1 MNVLSLFDGMSCG
14 QIALERAGIKFDN
27 YYASEIDKHAINVT
41 QHNYPNT
48 IQLGDINNW
57 KSWNLSGVDLIMGGS
72 PCQGFSNSG
81 FGLNFEDPR
90 SKLFFTFVEILK
102 FYKPKYFLLENVK
115 MKKEWENV
123 ISEYLGVA
131 PILIDSSLV
140 SAQKRSR
147 LYWTNIPNVQKP
159 EDKGLLFKDIVDNNK
174 SNYILWSPERM
185 KKWFDKEYKYKASYR
200 NVKSNEKVPC
210 LMARMGSERPK
221 TWADESEQ
229 VFRWLTP
236 IELERLQT
244 VPDNYTSIETNAQ
257 RGKMLGNGWTTDIIA
272 HIFRNIR

>member
-57 KSWNLSGVDLIMGGS
+57 KSWNLSEIDLVMGGS

-102 FYKPKYFLLENVK
+102 FYNPKYFLLENVK

-123 ISEYLGVA
+123 ISEYLGVS

-159 EDKGLLFKDIVDNNK
+159 GDKGLLFKDIIDNNK
-174 SNYILWSPERM
+174 SNYILWKPEQM
-185 KKWFDKEYKYKASYR
+185 KKWFNKEYVRKDYYR
-200 NVKSNEKVPC
+200 IEQPNKKVQC
-210 LMARMGSERPK
+210 LMAQMGTNRPK
-221 TWADESEQ
+221 TWLDESET
-229 VFRWLTP
+229 VFRWITP
-236 IELERLQT
+236 IEWERLQT
-244 VPDNYTSIETNAQ
+244 LPDNYTSIESDAQ
-257 RGKMLGNGWTTDIIA
+257 RRKMIGNGWTIDIIA
-272 HIFRNIR
+272 HIFRNI

>member
-57 KSWNLSGVDLIMGGS
+57 KSWNLSEIDLVMGGS

-102 FYKPKYFLLENVK
+102 FYNPKYFLLENVK

-123 ISEYLGVA
+123 ISEYLGVS

-159 EDKGLLFKDIVDNNK
+159 EDKGLLFKDIIDNNK
-174 SNYILWSPERM
+174 SNYILWKPEQM
-185 KKWFDKEYKYKASYR
+185 KMWFNKEYVRKDYYR
-200 NVKSNEKVPC
+200 IEQPNKKVQC
-210 LMARMGSERPK
+210 LMAQMGTNRPK
-221 TWADESEQ
+221 TWLDESET

-236 IELERLQT
+236 IEWERLQT
-244 VPDNYTSIETNAQ
+244 LPDNYTSIESDAQ
-257 RGKMLGNGWTTDIIA
+257 RRKMIGNGWTTDIIA
-272 HIFRNIR
+272 HIFRNI